1 MAEVTRHRGNLY
13 TYSGKIA
20 FPGGAPTL
28 MDIAISLSREGRYVG
43 QGMRFWPVALHTFV
57 VCDMLPPYLKL
68 HGLLHDSSESITG
81 DVPKPVKTDAIEEFE
96 TAILSAIYKS
106 FNIVPPT
113 EEEHRLIKIEDK
125 KALRGEV
132 YTVGTQ
138 SLQDIHERCP
148 EAELLV
154 RKYIGM
160 YSYTDCLEASG
171 KVPIDFMCRFREYKD
186 LQKGL
191 KCDDAPVRKLL

>member
-1 MAEVTRHRGNLY
+1 MADVTKHRGNLY

-43 QGMRFWPVALHTFV
+43 QGMRFWPVSLHTFV

-68 HGLLHDSSESITG
+68 HGLLHDSSECITG
-81 DVPKPVKTDAIEEFE
+81 DVPKPVKTDAIEAFE
-96 TAILSAIYKS
+96 IEVLTAIYKS
-106 FNIVPPT
+106 FDLTMPT
-113 EEEHRLIKIEDK
+113 EEEHKLIKVEDK

-138 SLQDIHERCP
+138 SLQMIHERCP
-148 EAELLV
+148 EAETLV
-154 RKYIGM
+154 RKYVGL
-160 YSYTDCLEASG
+160 YTYADCLDAGG
-171 KVPIDFMCRFREYKD
+171 KVPIDFMCKFREYKD
-186 LQKGL
+186 IQRSLQ
-191 KCDDAPVRKLL
+191 CTDIPVKKLL

>member
-1 MAEVTRHRGNLY
+1 MAEPQKHRGNLY

-20 FPGGAPTL
+20 FPGGAPSL

-68 HGLLHDSSESITG
+68 HGLLHDSSECITG
-81 DVPKPVKTDAIEEFE
+81 DVPKPVKTDAIEAFE
-96 TAILSAIYKS
+96 VEVLTAIYKS
-106 FNIVPPT
+106 LGLTMPT
-113 EEEHRLIKIEDK
+113 EEEHKLVKVEDR

-138 SLQDIHERCP
+138 SLQEINERCP
-148 EAELLV
+148 EAEVLI

-160 YSYTDCLEASG
+160 YTYTDCLEASG

-186 LQKGL
+186 LQKEL
-191 KCDDAPVRKLL
+191 KCKDAPITKLL

>member
-1 MAEVTRHRGNLY
+1 MAVITRGNLY

-68 HGLLHDSSESITG
+68 HGLLHDSPESITG
-81 DVPKPVKTDAIEEFE
+81 DIPKPVKTDAIEDFE
-96 TAILSAIYKS
+96 VEILTAVYSS
-106 FNIVPPT
+106 FGLTLPT

-138 SLQDIHERCP
+138 ALQSIHERCP

-154 RKYIGM
+154 RKYVGL
-160 YSYTDCLEASG
+160 YTYTDCLEASG

-191 KCDDAPVRKLL
+191 KCDETPTVKLL